1 MWDAPVVMG
10 ARCPEV
16 GEAGELGLG
25 QKHQSFNSRYCGVW
39 LASGGISRLTPPLQP
54 GAGAKLLST

>member
-1 MWDAPVVMG
+1 MQKWGSRSGAVLDGDRYGGEEQGVWDAPAVMG

-25 QKHQSFNSRYCGVW
+25 QKHQSFNSR
-39 LASGGISRLTPPLQP
+39 
-54 GAGAKLLST
+54 

>member
-1 MWDAPVVMG
+1 MWDAPAVMG

-25 QKHQSFNSRYCGVW
+25 QKHQSFNSR
-39 LASGGISRLTPPLQP
+39 
-54 GAGAKLLST
+54 